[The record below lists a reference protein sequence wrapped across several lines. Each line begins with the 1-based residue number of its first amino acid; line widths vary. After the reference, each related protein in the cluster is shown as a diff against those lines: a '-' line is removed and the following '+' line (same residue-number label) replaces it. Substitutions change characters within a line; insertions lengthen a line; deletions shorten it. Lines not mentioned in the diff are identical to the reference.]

1 MVCLA
6 PTIWHSFLCR
16 CWVILDEKDIFITQ
30 RTHPQ
35 LALVVPDIEDNR
47 YLCLN
52 APQMKTLK
60 LDTTDTSGEVKKIRY
75 FYIYSDMFNS
85 GSRAASWEKVVRSL

>member
-1 MVCLA
+1 M
-6 PTIWHSFLCR
+6 
-16 CWVILDEKDIFITQ
+16 DEKDVFITQ

-52 APQMKTLK
+52 APKMKTLK
-60 LDTTDTSGEVKKIRY
+60 LDTTDTSGEVKKLRY
-75 FYIYSDMFNS
+75 FYLYSDMFNS
-85 GSRAASWEKVVRSL
+85 GIRAASWTKVVRSL